1 MDDMLDRFKN
11 RFSNIF
17 LAEGIKPGVLTR
29 ENAEVMSWLTKL
41 IS

>member
-1 MDDMLDRFKN
+1 
-11 RFSNIF
+11 